1 MSSLKSMG
9 HGTAVEH
16 LDRLSAAPVLPP
28 KVASAAPILTIVVP
42 TLNERDNVKPLIAL
56 LDAALPDVDW
66 EVMFVDDDSTD
77 DTARRIRALALVDPR
92 VRCVQ
97 RIGRRGLSTA
107 CIEGV
112 LACSAPYVAVM
123 DADLQHDEAL
133 LPRMLDI
140 LRKENVD
147 LVIGSRYAAG
157 GGLGDWA
164 GNRAWISRLGTKL
177 ARLICKQ
184 DISDPLSGFFMCRRD
199 VFEGAV
205 RRMSGQGFKILLD
218 LLASSSRPLRACELP
233 FEFRT
238 RRHGESK
245 LDTLVVWE
253 YFALL
258 ADKLFGHVLPIRFTL
273 FALIGAVGLAVHMS
287 ILWEGLHFAALK
299 FGVAQS
305 LATLAAMTSNFFL
318 NNILTYR
325 DQRLRGWQTLRGLFT
340 FYAICAI
347 GATANVGVA
356 SYLFNANQTWWVAGL
371 LGVIVGAVWNYAM
384 SSIFTWRG
392 A

>member
-1 MSSLKSMG
+1 MG
-9 HGTAVEH
+9 HGTGVEH
-16 LDRLSAAPVLPP
+16 LDRLSAAQVQPP
-28 KVASAAPILTIVVP
+28 KVANTPPILTIVVP
-42 TLNERDNVKPLIAL
+42 TLNERDNIKPLIAL
-56 LDAALPDVDW
+56 LDAALPNVDW

-92 VRCVQ
+92 VRCIQ

-112 LACSAPYVAVM
+112 LACSAPYIAVM

-147 LVIGSRYAAG
+147 LIIGSRYAAG
-157 GGLGDWA
+157 GGLGDWT
-164 GNRAWISRLGTKL
+164 GDRASISRLGTKL

-199 VFEGAV
+199 VFESAV

-218 LLASSSRPLRACELP
+218 LLASSSRPLRVCELP

-258 ADKLFGHVLPIRFTL
+258 ADKLFGHIVPVRFAF

-287 ILWEGLHFAALK
+287 ILWSGLHFAAVR

-325 DQRLRGWQTLRGLFT
+325 DQRLRGWRVLRGLFT
-340 FYAICAI
+340 FYGICAI
-347 GATANVGVA
+347 GATANVGIA
-356 SYLFNANQTWWVAGL
+356 SYLFSTHQAWWVAGV
-371 LGVIVGAVWNYAM
+371 LGVAVGAVWNYAM
-384 SSIFTWRG
+384 SSIFTWR
-392 A
+392 AS

>member
-1 MSSLKSMG
+1 MRHRDKIEQLERPL
-9 HGTAVEH
+9 APQA
-16 LDRLSAAPVLPP
+16 RSAKAMDVP
-28 KVASAAPILTIVVP
+28 PILTIVVP
-42 TLNERDNVKPLIAL
+42 TLNERDNITPLVAS
-56 LDAALPDVDW
+56 LDAALPKVNW
-66 EVMFVDDDSTD
+66 ELMFVDDDSTD
-77 DTARRIRALALVDPR
+77 DTVKHIRALALVDPR
-92 VRCVQ
+92 VRCIQ

-112 LACSAPYVAVM
+112 LACSAPFVAIM

-133 LPRMLDI
+133 LPRMLEI
-140 LRKENVD
+140 LQNENID

-157 GGLGDWA
+157 GGVGDWA
-164 GNRAWISRLGTKL
+164 GGRAWISRLGTKL

-184 DISDPLSGFFMCRRD
+184 DISDPLSGFFMCRRE
-199 VFEGAV
+199 VFENSV
-205 RRMSGQGFKILLD
+205 RRLSGQGFKLLLD

-258 ADKLFGHVLPIRFTL
+258 ADKLFGHIIPVRFAF
-273 FALIGAVGLAVHMS
+273 FALIGVVGLAIHLS
-287 ILWEGLHFAALK
+287 ILWGGLKLAALD

-305 LATLAAMTSNFFL
+305 LATLIAMTSNFFL

-325 DQRLRGWQTLRGLFT
+325 DQRLRGWRVLRGLFT
-340 FYAICAI
+340 FYGVCAI
-347 GATANVGVA
+347 GATANVGIA
-356 SYLFNANQTWWVAGL
+356 SYLFNANQTWWVAGI

-384 SSIFTWRG
+384 SSIFTWK
-392 A
+392 AS

>member
-1 MSSLKSMG
+1 MRHDTGMEPL
-9 HGTAVEH
+9 AEF
-16 LDRLSAAPVLPP
+16 SAAQAQPP
-28 KVASAAPILTIVVP
+28 KVANAAPILTIVVP
-42 TLNERDNVKPLIAL
+42 TLNERDNIKPLIAL
-56 LDAALPDVDW
+56 LDAALPNVDW

-77 DTARRIRALALVDPR
+77 GTARRIRALALVDPR
-92 VRCVQ
+92 VRCIE

-133 LPRMLDI
+133 LPRMLEI
-140 LRKENVD
+140 LRRENVD

-157 GGLGDWA
+157 GGFGDLA

-184 DISDPLSGFFMCRRD
+184 DISDPLSGFFMCRRE

-205 RRMSGQGFKILLD
+205 RRLSGQGFKILLD
-218 LLASSSRPLRACELP
+218 LLASSSRPLRVCELP

-245 LDTLVVWE
+245 LDMLVVWE
-253 YFALL
+253 YFGLL
-258 ADKLFGHVLPIRFTL
+258 ADKLFGHVVPVRFTL
-273 FALIGAVGLAVHMS
+273 FALIGAAGLAVHMS
-287 ILWEGLHFAALK
+287 ILWAGLYFAALK

-305 LATLAAMTSNFFL
+305 VATLAAMTSNFFL

-325 DQRLRGWQTLRGLFT
+325 DQRLRGWRILRGLFT
-340 FYAICAI
+340 FCGICAI
-347 GATANVGVA
+347 GATANVGIA
-356 SYLFNANQTWWVAGL
+356 SYLFDAHQTWWVAGV

-384 SSIFTWRG
+384 SSIFTWR
-392 A
+392 AS